1 MVSPYME
8 LALIP
13 FEIGLELL
21 VSHILYLESVSVSGF
36 RLSWICNNHV
46 PLYGILPSRG

>member
-1 MVSPYME
+1 ME

-21 VSHILYLESVSVSGF
+21 VSHIIYMELVSVLG
-36 RLSWICNNHV
+36 
-46 PLYGILPSRG
+46 